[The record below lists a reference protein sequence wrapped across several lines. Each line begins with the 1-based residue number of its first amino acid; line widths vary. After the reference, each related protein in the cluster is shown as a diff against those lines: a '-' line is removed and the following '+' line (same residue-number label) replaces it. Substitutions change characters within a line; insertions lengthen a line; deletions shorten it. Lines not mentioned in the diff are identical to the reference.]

1 MPSFDIVLEPNLVEL
16 RNAVDQTQREIG
28 TRFDFKGSPA
38 KVDTIDAGKDKQLH
52 LWGDSDF
59 QIAQVRDIL
68 LARLAK
74 RQVDVRFLD
83 LEGALEKMGGDKLR
97 QVILVKAG
105 VDAEAAKK
113 IQTTLRQS
121 KLKVQAQF
129 QGDAVRVTGGKR
141 DELQAAIALV
151 RQEMNDL
158 PLGFK
163 NFRD

>member
-38 KVDTIDAGKDKQLH
+38 RVDSVDAGKDKQLH
-52 LWGDSDF
+52 LYGDSDF

-68 LARLAK
+68 LARLSK
-74 RQVDVRFLD
+74 RSVDIRFLD
-83 LEGALEKMGGDKLR
+83 LDEALEKMGGDRLR
-97 QVILVKAG
+97 QVVFVKSG
-105 VDAEAAKK
+105 IDAETAKK
-113 IQTTLRQS
+113 VQLLLRQS
-121 KLKVQAQF
+121 KLKVQSQY
-129 QGDAVRVTGGKR
+129 QGDAVRISGGKR
-141 DELQAAIALV
+141 DDLQAAIALV
-151 RQEMNDL
+151 RREVTDL